1 MIGQKRSKNCK
12 YFISFEFYAD
22 DISQWLQ
29 NSKLMKNKNCY
40 VLNFGW
46 QNDEVTRFPQI
57 MMTLDKTVNF
67 KKMWTESPGNCF
79 IVLVGS
85 KYFQDVDQIENKV
98 EEIQNQVSHNKIEKM
113 FYFEKSGKNLP
124 TSKTFK
130 RPKV

>member
-1 MIGQKRSKNCK
+1 M
-12 YFISFEFYAD
+12 FIRFEFSRFND
-22 DISQWLQ
+22 DVGQWLLPDY
-29 NSKLMKNKNCY
+29 NKMTNKNCY
-40 VLNFGW
+40 VLNY
-46 QNDEVTRFPQI
+46 DYKKFPPTKFPMI
-57 MMTLDKTVNF
+57 MMTLDKSVNF
-67 KKMWTESPGNCF
+67 KNMWRESPGNCF

-85 KYFQDVDQIENKV
+85 KYFQDVDQIEKKV

>member
-1 MIGQKRSKNCK
+1 M
-12 YFISFEFYAD
+12 FIRFEFSRFND
-22 DISQWLQ
+22 DVGQWLLPDY
-29 NSKLMKNKNCY
+29 NKMTNKNCY
-40 VLNFGW
+40 ILNYDYKNFLST
-46 QNDEVTRFPQI
+46 EFPMI
-57 MMTLDKTVNF
+57 MMTLDKSVNF

-85 KYFQDVDQIENKV
+85 KYFQDVDQIEKKV